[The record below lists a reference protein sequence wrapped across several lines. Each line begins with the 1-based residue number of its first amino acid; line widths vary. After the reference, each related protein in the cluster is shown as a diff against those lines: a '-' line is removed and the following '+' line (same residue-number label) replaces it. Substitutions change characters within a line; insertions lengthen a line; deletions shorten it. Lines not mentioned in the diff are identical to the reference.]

1 MKTDYNLTMLNK
13 LKSVLASY
21 STFSE
26 QQLHQIVS
34 CFKPVSVQRNEIIL
48 RAGEICEQLYFVY
61 KGCLRIYFINKEGF
75 EKTRQVILE
84 DNLGSA
90 LTSFI
95 TQKPSIE
102 FIDAQENSELLAV
115 SHKDFYNLL
124 VEIVEWKALY
134 QQILE
139 MAYVQQSRKVEALM
153 TLNAK
158 QRYEKLLKGNPV
170 LIQRLSNRVLASFL
184 DMREETLSRIK
195 SEIRF

>member
-1 MKTDYNLTMLNK
+1 MINK
-13 LKSVLASY
+13 LKSILASY

-26 QQLHQIVS
+26 QHLHHILS
-34 CFKPVSVQRNEIIL
+34 CFKPGSVKRNEIL
-48 RAGEICEQLYFVY
+48 LHADEICDEFYFVCS
-61 KGCLRIYFINKEGF
+61 GCLRIYFIDKEGY
-75 EKTRQVILE
+75 EKTRQVIL
-84 DNLGSA
+84 DDSLGTA

-95 TQKPSIE
+95 TQKPSFE
-102 FIDAQENSELLAV
+102 FIDAQENSELLAI
-115 SHKDFYNLL
+115 SHSDFYRLL
-124 VEIVEWKALY
+124 TELVEWKTVY

-139 MAYVQQSRKVEALM
+139 AAYLQQSRKVEALM

-158 QRYEKLLKGNPV
+158 QRYQKLLKGNPV